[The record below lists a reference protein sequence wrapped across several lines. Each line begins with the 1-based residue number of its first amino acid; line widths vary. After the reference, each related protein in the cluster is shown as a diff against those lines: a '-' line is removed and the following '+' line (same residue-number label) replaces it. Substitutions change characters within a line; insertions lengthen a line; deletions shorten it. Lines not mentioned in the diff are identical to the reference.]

1 MHGSLDLILCARYA
15 RSSPMSLASHSAR
28 CVPLSCRQTQ
38 HTTRPGSSVVCSH
51 WCTALMPPL
60 VTRLGDQH
68 APNPGRTRV
77 NYSGVQPAY
86 VALSMDP
93 GGFILVV
100 RPSAKSYPVY
110 LGIEHLVGGGGDA
123 AAAAA
128 AAAFCHVQD
137 GRWHVHYACSLPFWL
152 PPSFCTSSSCLIPLC
167 RTFLL
172 YPDATISAW
181 LGTRH
186 HAVRVTWGEGARKGA
201 SLPARPAPSNC
212 HTHTLYGTSGLR

>member
-1 MHGSLDLILCARYA
+1 
-15 RSSPMSLASHSAR
+15 
-28 CVPLSCRQTQ
+28 
-38 HTTRPGSSVVCSH
+38 
-51 WCTALMPPL
+51 MPPL

-77 NYSGVQPAY
+77 NYSGVEPAY

-110 LGIEHLVGGGGDA
+110 LGIEHLVGGGG

-128 AAAFCHVQD
+128 AAAFLPCA
-137 GRWHVHYACSLPFWL
+137 GRAMACALCMQSPVLVA
-152 PPSFCTSSSCLIPLC
+152 PLFLQLLLVLD
-167 RTFLL
+167 TVVSHLFLL

-186 HAVRVTWGEGARKGA
+186 HAVRVTWGEGARREQVSQQGQHRA
-201 SLPARPAPSNC
+201 TATP
-212 HTHTLYGTSGLR
+212 TLYGTSGLRCQP